1 MVKEIPQ
8 SFETNEEETKEQEEF
23 TPEKLEIGK
32 VIERNWLSP
41 EDFRDIN
48 IWERR
53 VRDGEISKE
62 DFAKRIKSRIE
73 LKRKIDKLI
82 REKGDQVEEKDINEL
97 WNWYKSIS
105 EGDELIGDKEKIKK
119 RIETRQREIKIE
131 KEKEE
136 KKGEEEEKG
145 EELIEKIKKLRV
157 NPIPEFEKRFKNI
170 RSGYQL
176 SEKDIEEL
184 KQHLLA
190 RVKEQVSNRADIIEY
205 DMNSIFKEHPLELR
219 LYGGIIEKKEDKAVR
234 PGWEKMKVIDYL
246 RRYMD
251 VGEGTDLEK
260 YI

>member
-1 MVKEIPQ
+1 MVEEIPQ
-8 SFETNEEETKEQEEF
+8 SFETNEEETKEQEEL

-73 LKRKIDKLI
+73 LKRKIDELI
-82 REKGDQVEEKDINEL
+82 REKGNEVGEEDINEL

-105 EGDELIGDKEKIKK
+105 EGKDELIGDKEKIKK
-119 RIETRQREIKIE
+119 RVEIRQREIKIE

-136 KKGEEEEKG
+136 KKREEEEKR

-190 RVKEQVSNRADIIEY
+190 RVKEQVSNRPDIIEY

-219 LYGGIIEKKEDKAVR
+219 LYGGIIEKKEDRAVR
-234 PGWEKMKVIDYL
+234 PGWEKMKVID
-246 RRYMD
+246 
-251 VGEGTDLEK
+251 
-260 YI
+260 